1 MIDTTKV
8 VAEQLYK
15 QLTRD
20 QRAYLDRA
28 REASLLTI
36 PQLYPPE
43 GSDYNTKYPTPYQS
57 LGAKG
62 VNNLANKIVL
72 SLFPPSTAF
81 FKLGLSPA
89 DMMALGKAEGQVK
102 QAMGVLEQSIINE
115 MEVSSLRPKLVH
127 LIKQLIIGGSCV
139 IYVPDEGQPEI
150 FSLSEFGIKRDKKGN
165 VIRMVIHQEVSFP
178 SLDPTVQNQIPKQ
191 DLSEDIIEGK
201 KLLKMY
207 TAIIKVG
214 KDQYE
219 VFQEIMG
226 QRISGTEGTF
236 TKDNCPYVFV
246 PFVDTG
252 EDYGRSYIED
262 FIGDLESY
270 EGLRQAILEGAAESA
285 RILYVLRPNATISL
299 KKLKGAKS
307 GDVLMGNPEDISTV
321 QNDKRLDMSVTQKE
335 AENLKQDLAITF
347 LLDSAVR
354 RDAERVTAA
363 EIRQVSQELEVAL
376 GGIYSTLANTLQ
388 SPLVRIYMNRLV
400 NQGKINKVL
409 KDSLK
414 LEITTGAA
422 ALGRGTD
429 FNVLN
434 TFVQTLAQIASN
446 PATAEYVKM
455 PELISRLAY
464 SLDINIANLIV
475 TDEERAMMTQAQ
487 QEQQMEQQV
496 APEVIKGAMAQQ
508 E

>member
-115 MEVSSLRPKLVH
+115 MEVSSVRPKLVH

-165 VIRMVIHQEVSFP
+165 VIRMAIHQEVSFP

-321 QNDKRLDMSVTQKE
+321 QNDKRLDMSVTQRE

-388 SPLVRIYMNRLV
+388 SPLVRLFMNRLV

-434 TFVQTLAQIASN
+434 TFVQTLANIASN
-446 PATAEYVKM
+446 PASAEYVKM

-475 TDEERAMMTQAQ
+475 TDEERAMMAQAQ

>member
-1 MIDTTKV
+1 M
-8 VAEQLYK
+8 ASQLYK
-15 QLTRD
+15 QLTQD

-43 GSDYNTKYPTPYQS
+43 GANPDTKYPTPYQS

-89 DMMALGKAEGQVK
+89 DMMALGKAEGEVK
-102 QAMGVLEQSIINE
+102 QAMGILESSIVNE
-115 MEVSSLRPKLVH
+115 MEVSSLRPKLVQLLKE
-127 LIKQLIIGGSCV
+127 LIVGGSSV
-139 IYVPDEGQPEI
+139 IYIPETEQPEV
-150 FSLSEFGIKRDKKGN
+150 FHLSQFGVKRDKKGN
-165 VIRMVIHQEVSFP
+165 VIRMAITQQVAFP
-178 SLDPTVQNQIPKQ
+178 TLAKEVQNQLPKA
-191 DLSEDIIEGK
+191 DISEDIQSGK
-201 KLLKMY
+201 KTLTMY
-207 TAIIKVG
+207 TAIVKVA
-214 KDQYE
+214 KDTYE
-219 VFQEIMG
+219 VWQEIMNT
-226 QRISGTEGTF
+226 RIKGTDGTY
-236 TKDNCPYVFV
+236 TKDSLPYVFV
-246 PFVDTG
+246 PFVDSG
-252 EDYGRSYIED
+252 EDYGRSYVED
-262 FIGDLESY
+262 FIGDLQSY

-285 RILYVLRPNATISL
+285 RILYVLKPNATVSIKQL
-299 KKLKGAKS
+299 KNAKS
-307 GDVLMGNPEDISTV
+307 GDVIMGNPEDISTI
-321 QNDKRLDMSVTQKE
+321 QNDKRLDMSVTQRE
-335 AENLKQDLAITF
+335 AENLKQDIAITF

-388 SPLVRIYMNRLV
+388 TPLVKLYMQRLV
-400 NQGKINKVL
+400 IQKKINNVL

-429 FNVLN
+429 FNVLS
-434 TFVQTLAQIASN
+434 TFVSTLTQIAAQ
-446 PATAEYVKM
+446 PAVAQFVNM
-455 PELISRLAY
+455 PELIKRLAY
-464 SLDINIANLIV
+464 SLDINIASLIISE
-475 TDEERAMMTQAQ
+475 EERQAQAAAQ

-496 APEVIKGAMAQQ
+496 APEVIKGAMNAAQ